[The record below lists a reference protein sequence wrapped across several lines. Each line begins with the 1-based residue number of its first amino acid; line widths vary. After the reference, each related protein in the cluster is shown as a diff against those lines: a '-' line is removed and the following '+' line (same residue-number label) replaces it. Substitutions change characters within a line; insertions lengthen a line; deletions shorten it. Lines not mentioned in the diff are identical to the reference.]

1 MGNEL
6 KDWVEERSKMTQVIQ
21 DNLHRAQQRMKHQAD
36 KHRLEREFMVP
47 YIQRSVA
54 SRASQK
60 LSYKYFGPYLITQ
73 KVGKVAYKLQLPNHS
88 RIHPV
93 VHVSQLKKALPP
105 TSQVSSDEFLLSIH
119 TDVVLVPK
127 KILDTK
133 FCQVRALASP
143 VMLVQWRGLP
153 AHWATWELKG
163 DMEALHVPAS
173 TSA

>member
-54 SRASQK
+54 NRASQK

-105 TSQVSSDEFLLSIH
+105 TSQVSSDEFLLQ
-119 TDVVLVPK
+119 
-127 KILDTK
+127 
-133 FCQVRALASP
+133 FR
-143 VMLVQWRGLP
+143 
-153 AHWATWELKG
+153 
-163 DMEALHVPAS
+163 
-173 TSA
+173 